1 MGYLVIARKWRPKQ
15 FEEVVGQEHITLTL
29 QNAIKKDRVASA
41 YLFSGPRGVGKT
53 TTARILA
60 KALNCEKGPTPQPC
74 DSCTPCQE
82 IAEGHSI
89 DVLEIDGASNRGI
102 DEVRSLRESTRYT
115 PSNLRYKIYIIDE
128 VHMLTTEAF
137 NALLKTLEE
146 PPPHVVFIFATTE
159 ANKVP
164 ATILSRCQRFDFRR
178 IPQEKIVEQL
188 KKICDQETI
197 QIDDQALYLIA
208 RKSEGCMRDSQSL
221 LDQVLSFSDHTVSKD
236 DVISLLGIIQH
247 DEFFTISEAIARKNT
262 AEMFNV
268 SRNMFKKGYDFT
280 ELLSG
285 LAEHFHNLLVLKS
298 TGSTEHLVG
307 LEPYIDQ
314 YRKVAAS
321 FSEIDLIRILQ
332 LIHEASHSIRRSA
345 SPQIHFETLLAR
357 LSNLPSAESIQQ
369 IFEELQELKKKASHE
384 LTSASGLKIIPEL
397 NAGKLAGSLFA
408 QINGASRQSD
418 DTSAATEHIDERGG
432 SGPPMDLSEIKTF
445 WPRIVERV
453 KKQKIHIGS
462 ILQEGLPYKVTG
474 NKLQIAFD
482 ETKGFHVH
490 TINEHRR
497 LIEEAIREVTGR
509 RMLIDG
515 IGRKLDAPAEA
526 EPSSAE
532 ESSTEPAL
540 ADAVPDTTDE
550 SDSWLEQNPM
560 VKKLISSLGGEPVD
574 L

>member
-247 DEFFTISEAIARKNT
+247 DEFFTISEAIARK
-262 AEMFNV
+262 A
-268 SRNMFKKGYDFT
+268 
-280 ELLSG
+280 
-285 LAEHFHNLLVLKS
+285 
-298 TGSTEHLVG
+298 
-307 LEPYIDQ
+307 
-314 YRKVAAS
+314 
-321 FSEIDLIRILQ
+321 IL
-332 LIHEASHSIRRSA
+332 
-345 SPQIHFETLLAR
+345 
-357 LSNLPSAESIQQ
+357 
-369 IFEELQELKKKASHE
+369 
-384 LTSASGLKIIPEL
+384 
-397 NAGKLAGSLFA
+397 
-408 QINGASRQSD
+408 
-418 DTSAATEHIDERGG
+418 
-432 SGPPMDLSEIKTF
+432 
-445 WPRIVERV
+445 
-453 KKQKIHIGS
+453 
-462 ILQEGLPYKVTG
+462 
-474 NKLQIAFD
+474 
-482 ETKGFHVH
+482 
-490 TINEHRR
+490 
-497 LIEEAIREVTGR
+497 
-509 RMLIDG
+509 
-515 IGRKLDAPAEA
+515 
-526 EPSSAE
+526 
-532 ESSTEPAL
+532 
-540 ADAVPDTTDE
+540 
-550 SDSWLEQNPM
+550 
-560 VKKLISSLGGEPVD
+560 
-574 L
+574 